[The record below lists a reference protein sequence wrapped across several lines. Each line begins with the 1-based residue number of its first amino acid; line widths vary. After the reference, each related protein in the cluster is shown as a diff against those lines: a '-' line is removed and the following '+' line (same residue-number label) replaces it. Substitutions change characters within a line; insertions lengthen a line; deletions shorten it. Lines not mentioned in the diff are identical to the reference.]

1 MAYVD
6 KYIESYE
13 TQWDNG
19 YLYMK
24 ASQDLAQ
31 CLLDLD
37 LVDQYPQYKTLCTRM
52 VLEGLCFKIG
62 QCWILMIATLVS
74 VAILVP
80 MLVWLQD
87 TDILHEFVIGLHA

>member
-1 MAYVD
+1 MKYVE

-62 QCWILMIATLVS
+62 Q
-74 VAILVP
+74 
-80 MLVWLQD
+80 
-87 TDILHEFVIGLHA
+87 

>member
-37 LVDQYPQYKTLCTRM
+37 LVDQYLS
-52 VLEGLCFKIG
+52 LIH
-62 QCWILMIATLVS
+62 I
-74 VAILVP
+74 
-80 MLVWLQD
+80 
-87 TDILHEFVIGLHA
+87 